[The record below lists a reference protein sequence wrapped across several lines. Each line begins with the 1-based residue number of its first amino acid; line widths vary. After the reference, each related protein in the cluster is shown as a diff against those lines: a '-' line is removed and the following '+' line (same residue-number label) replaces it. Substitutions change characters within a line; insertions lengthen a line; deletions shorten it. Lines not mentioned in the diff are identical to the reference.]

1 MKLQTLKHRKDFVLS
16 NKFAKKIFSKN
27 FIIQKYTNSDSI
39 DLNLKFG
46 FTATKKIGNAV
57 VRNRAKRRMKAL
69 VSRFVKED
77 INSFDNKSSYVLVA
91 KSSLNKALFINLYS
105 EMQQCLNKLCSK
117 ILVQNVLLI

>member
-39 DLNLKFG
+39 DLKLKFG

-57 VRNRAKRRMKAL
+57 TRNRAKRRMRAL
-69 VSRFVKED
+69 VSRFVKKD

-105 EMQQCLNKLCSK
+105 EMQQCLNKL
-117 ILVQNVLLI
+117 

>member
-57 VRNRAKRRMKAL
+57 TRNRAKRRMRAL

-77 INSFDNKSSYVLVA
+77 INSVDNKSSYVLVA

-105 EMQQCLNKLCSK
+105 EMQQCLNKL
-117 ILVQNVLLI
+117 

>member
-1 MKLQTLKHRKDFVLS
+1 MKLLTLKHRKDFVLS

-27 FIIQKYTNSDSI
+27 FIIQKYTNSDNI

-57 VRNRAKRRMKAL
+57 TRNRAKRRMRAL

-105 EMQQCLNKLCSK
+105 EMQQCLNKL
-117 ILVQNVLLI
+117 

>member
-57 VRNRAKRRMKAL
+57 VRNRAKRRMRAL

-77 INSFDNKSSYVLVA
+77 INFFDNKSSYVLVA

-105 EMQQCLNKLCSK
+105 EMQQCLNKLLSK
-117 ILVQNVLLI
+117 ILVQNVL

>member
-57 VRNRAKRRMKAL
+57 TRNRAKRRMRAL
-69 VSRFVKED
+69 VIRFVKED
-77 INSFDNKSSYVLVA
+77 INFFDNKSSYVLVA

-105 EMQQCLNKLCSK
+105 EMQQCLNKL
-117 ILVQNVLLI
+117 

>member
-57 VRNRAKRRMKAL
+57 TRNRAKRRMRAL
-69 VSRFVKED
+69 VRRFVQED

-105 EMQQCLNKLCSK
+105 EMQQCLNKL
-117 ILVQNVLLI
+117 

>member
-57 VRNRAKRRMKAL
+57 TRNRAKRRMRAL

-77 INSFDNKSSYVLVA
+77 INCFDNKSSYVLVA

-105 EMQQCLNKLCSK
+105 EMQQCLNKL
-117 ILVQNVLLI
+117 

>member
-57 VRNRAKRRMKAL
+57 TRNRAKRRMRAL

-105 EMQQCLNKLCSK
+105 EMQQCLNKL
-117 ILVQNVLLI
+117 

>member
-1 MKLQTLKHRKDFVLS
+1 MKLLTLKHRKDFVLS

-27 FIIQKYTNSDSI
+27 FIIQKYTNLDST

-57 VRNRAKRRMKAL
+57 TRNRAKRRMRAL
-69 VSRFVKED
+69 VSRFVQED

-105 EMQQCLNKLCSK
+105 EMQQCLNKL
-117 ILVQNVLLI
+117 

>member
-1 MKLQTLKHRKDFVLS
+1 MKLQTLKHRKDFVSS

-57 VRNRAKRRMKAL
+57 VRNRAKRRMRAL

-77 INSFDNKSSYVLVA
+77 TNFFDNKSSYVLVA

-105 EMQQCLNKLCSK
+105 EMQQCLNKL
-117 ILVQNVLLI
+117 

>member
-57 VRNRAKRRMKAL
+57 TRNRAKRRMRAL
-69 VSRFVKED
+69 VRRFVKED

-105 EMQQCLNKLCSK
+105 EMQQCLNKL
-117 ILVQNVLLI
+117 

>member
-27 FIIQKYTNSDSI
+27 FIIQKYTNSDNI

-57 VRNRAKRRMKAL
+57 TRNRAKRRMRAL
-69 VSRFVKED
+69 VSRFVQED

-105 EMQQCLNKLCSK
+105 EMQQCLNKL
-117 ILVQNVLLI
+117 

>member
-16 NKFAKKIFSKN
+16 NKFAKKIYSRN

-57 VRNRAKRRMKAL
+57 SRNRAKRRMRAL

-105 EMQQCLNKLCSK
+105 EMQQCLNKL
-117 ILVQNVLLI
+117 

>member
-16 NKFAKKIFSKN
+16 NKFAKKIYSKN

-46 FTATKKIGNAV
+46 FTVTKKIGNAV
-57 VRNRAKRRMKAL
+57 TRNRAKRRMRAL
-69 VSRFVKED
+69 VSRFVQED

-105 EMQQCLNKLCSK
+105 EMQQCLNKL
-117 ILVQNVLLI
+117 

>member
-1 MKLQTLKHRKDFVLS
+1 MKLQTLKHRKEFVLS

-27 FIIQKYTNSDSI
+27 FIIQKYTNSDII

-57 VRNRAKRRMKAL
+57 VRNRAKRRMRAL
-69 VSRFVKED
+69 VSRFVQED

-105 EMQQCLNKLCSK
+105 EMQQCLNKL
-117 ILVQNVLLI
+117 

>member
-1 MKLQTLKHRKDFVLS
+1 MKLQTLKHRRDFVLS

-57 VRNRAKRRMKAL
+57 TRNRAKRRMRAL
-69 VSRFVKED
+69 VSRFVQED

-91 KSSLNKALFINLYS
+91 KSSLNKALFLTLYS
-105 EMQQCLNKLCSK
+105 EMQQCLNKL
-117 ILVQNVLLI
+117 

>member
-1 MKLQTLKHRKDFVLS
+1 MKLQTLKHRRDFVLS

-57 VRNRAKRRMKAL
+57 TRNRAKRRMRAL

-77 INSFDNKSSYVLVA
+77 INFFDNKSSYVLVA

-105 EMQQCLNKLCSK
+105 EMQQCLNKL
-117 ILVQNVLLI
+117 

>member
-27 FIIQKYTNSDSI
+27 FIIQKYNNSDSI

-57 VRNRAKRRMKAL
+57 TRNRAKRRMRAL

-105 EMQQCLNKLCSK
+105 EMQQCLNKL
-117 ILVQNVLLI
+117 

>member
-46 FTATKKIGNAV
+46 FTASKKIGNAV
-57 VRNRAKRRMKAL
+57 TRNRAKRRMRAL
-69 VSRFVKED
+69 VSRFVQED
-77 INSFDNKSSYVLVA
+77 INSFDNKSSYVFVA

-105 EMQQCLNKLCSK
+105 EMQQCLNKL
-117 ILVQNVLLI
+117 

>member
-16 NKFAKKIFSKN
+16 NKFAEKIYSKN

-57 VRNRAKRRMKAL
+57 VRNRAKRRMRAL
-69 VSRFVKED
+69 VSRFVQED

-105 EMQQCLNKLCSK
+105 EMQQCLNKL
-117 ILVQNVLLI
+117 

>member
-1 MKLQTLKHRKDFVLS
+1 MKLQTLKNRKDFVLS

-57 VRNRAKRRMKAL
+57 VRNRAKRRMRAL

-105 EMQQCLNKLCSK
+105 EMQQCLNKL
-117 ILVQNVLLI
+117 

>member
-27 FIIQKYTNSDSI
+27 IIIQKHTNSDSI

-57 VRNRAKRRMKAL
+57 TRNRAKRRMRAL

-77 INSFDNKSSYVLVA
+77 INSFDNKSSYVLIA

-105 EMQQCLNKLCSK
+105 EMQQCLNKL
-117 ILVQNVLLI
+117 

>member
-27 FIIQKYTNSDSI
+27 FIIQKYTNSD
-39 DLNLKFG
+39 NLDFNLRFG

-57 VRNRAKRRMKAL
+57 TRNRAKRRMRAL
-69 VSRFVKED
+69 VSRFVQED

-105 EMQQCLNKLCSK
+105 EMQQCLNKL
-117 ILVQNVLLI
+117 

>member
-16 NKFAKKIFSKN
+16 NKFAKKIYSKN

-57 VRNRAKRRMKAL
+57 TRNRAKRRMRAL

-77 INSFDNKSSYVLVA
+77 INSFDNQSSYVLVA

-105 EMQQCLNKLCSK
+105 EMQQCLNKL
-117 ILVQNVLLI
+117 

>member
-16 NKFAKKIFSKN
+16 NKFAEKIYSKN

-57 VRNRAKRRMKAL
+57 TRNRAKRRMRAL

-77 INSFDNKSSYVLVA
+77 INFFDNKSSYVLVA

-105 EMQQCLNKLCSK
+105 EMQECLNKL
-117 ILVQNVLLI
+117 

>member
-16 NKFAKKIFSKN
+16 NKFAKKIYSKN

-57 VRNRAKRRMKAL
+57 IRNRAKRRMRAL
-69 VSRFVKED
+69 VSRFVQED

-105 EMQQCLNKLCSK
+105 EMQQCLNKL
-117 ILVQNVLLI
+117 

>member
-27 FIIQKYTNSDSI
+27 FIIQKYNNSDSI

-57 VRNRAKRRMKAL
+57 TRNRAKRRMRAL

-77 INSFDNKSSYVLVA
+77 INFFDNKSSYVLVA

-105 EMQQCLNKLCSK
+105 EMQQCLNKL
-117 ILVQNVLLI
+117 

>member
-57 VRNRAKRRMKAL
+57 TRNRAKRRMRAL

-77 INSFDNKSSYVLVA
+77 INSFDNKSSYVLIA

-105 EMQQCLNKLCSK
+105 EMQQCLNKL
-117 ILVQNVLLI
+117 

>member
-16 NKFAKKIFSKN
+16 NKFAKKIYSKN

-57 VRNRAKRRMKAL
+57 TRNRAKRRMRAL

-77 INSFDNKSSYVLVA
+77 INFFDNKSSYVLVA
-91 KSSLNKALFINLYS
+91 KSSLNKALFINLYF
-105 EMQQCLNKLCSK
+105 EMQQCLNKL
-117 ILVQNVLLI
+117 

>member
-57 VRNRAKRRMKAL
+57 TRNRAKRRMRAL

-77 INSFDNKSSYVLVA
+77 INFFDNKSSYVLVA
-91 KSSLNKALFINLYS
+91 KSSLNKAIFINLYS
-105 EMQQCLNKLCSK
+105 EMQQCLNKL
-117 ILVQNVLLI
+117 

>member
-16 NKFAKKIFSKN
+16 NKFAEKIYSKN

-57 VRNRAKRRMKAL
+57 VRNRAKRRMRAL

-105 EMQQCLNKLCSK
+105 EMQQCLNKL
-117 ILVQNVLLI
+117 

>member
-16 NKFAKKIFSKN
+16 NKFAKKIYSKN

-57 VRNRAKRRMKAL
+57 TRNRAKRRMRAL

-105 EMQQCLNKLCSK
+105 EMQQCLNKL
-117 ILVQNVLLI
+117 